1 MNWIPD
7 MVVKWTE
14 SATTHDVTDGA
25 DNKERRYTKTSVVEN
40 AEIAG
45 LDIDGLD
52 NDGRMCGQVTE
63 LKLQN
68 VINCRLRAAAFRL

>member
-1 MNWIPD
+1 

-25 DNKERRYTKTSVVEN
+25 DNKERRYTKTSVVGN

-52 NDGRMCGQVTE
+52 NDGRMCAWAGNRTE
-63 LKLQN
+63 IAK
-68 VINCRLRAAAFRL
+68 RH